1 MPLSGK
7 YKAILEEEAAKHKI
21 RIKYHEKGAQWGR
34 AGLEWRIVWIPTP
47 ARFASFFTG
56 LHELGH
62 IIVGHKGSDG
72 KPEYLWEYEA
82 FAWAR
87 RYCVEHGIPVPVR
100 TVDYEREIIAE
111 KLRESVQSGL
121 KKVNTV
127 VVRFIHE
134 KENGDPD
141 VKWVGEQLDADG
153 RVRHRD

>member
-1 MPLSGK
+1 MGPRRVGMENCLDTNTS
-7 YKAILEEEAAKHKI
+7 KI
-21 RIKYHEKGAQWGR
+21 RFVLHR
-34 AGLEWRIVWIPTP
+34 
-47 ARFASFFTG
+47 

-111 KLRESVQSGL
+111 TSRIGAEW
-121 KKVNTV
+121 N
-127 VVRFIHE
+127 E
-134 KENGDPD
+134 E
-141 VKWVGEQLDADG
+141 GEHSCG
-153 RVRHRD
+153 

>member
-1 MPLSGK
+1 MVAQVCGISWKLCQEELPIILIELSNRGVQGVIICLFLVSIEP
-7 YKAILEEEAAKHKI
+7 ILEEEAAKHKI

-56 LHELGH
+56 LNELGH

-100 TVDYEREIIAE
+100 TVDYER
-111 KLRESVQSGL
+111 
-121 KKVNTV
+121 
-127 VVRFIHE
+127 
-134 KENGDPD
+134 
-141 VKWVGEQLDADG
+141 
-153 RVRHRD
+153 